1 MAGSSDEF
9 NELEPLG
16 NFDSLDS
23 SKSDFDLSDFSF
35 DDISLDDKDLSANI
49 PDGKEDV
56 QESEEDATAAF
67 EVPGTS
73 FGEESPDKNTENNP
87 NEEVSLEDL
96 AESTVDDNFE
106 IADLSLDSFMGT
118 ELNDTEIPEDLPSE
132 LTGDMSTDTS
142 ADENTSLD
150 DIDLPDFDTS
160 AFETD
165 DNNITETPSENVQE
179 KSESSD
185 APSFEDGEISLD
197 EFISQDELDA
207 AESQIQGA
215 NGYGQEAPP
224 APPAPQAEAA
234 AEDGE
239 ISLEDF
245 LGDDFASFDSP
256 AQKEEEVITDEPV
269 LDIDLSFDDSVSEV
283 PMEEN
288 DDSADSIDPSIL
300 NKQENV
306 VTEKKDTA
314 IGESVDLSEF
324 GLDDESEQQITQ
336 APAGEEEKKADEP
349 VDIEMSVMTD
359 SETEE
364 DEKEE
369 ETEAAGTDETEEEIS
384 LAQDTSESEE
394 ESETSNQTTANSAP
408 DDDFDV
414 DALLN
419 NIEDESAAA
428 SVKTEDISIDSFD
441 TPAENNEVQEVKEES
456 VKEIEEDLSSSVE
469 EKVQTPFAD
478 DFTIDIPVSNSDE
491 GDFAGLLVTEE
502 DNVTESPVLEES
514 AAEENVLSEESVVT
528 EDNTAFDHS
537 AVADESVVSVDNTA
551 FGDSAAADESV
562 VSVDNT
568 FVEES
573 AVSDESAVSEDHTAF
588 GDSVAADESMP
599 LSAEDISV
607 EESSPVEANSV
618 FESAAPV
625 EEKAADIFDSASF
638 EADSEPVLE
647 ASVNAPADS
656 TNAETGT
663 VTLDESPVLESSFA
677 EENAISEETPMTEED
692 ITSEESTNL
701 SAEEPQLEEISEPV
715 LDSNTYEENSA
726 LEENS
731 VDIIEEKDD
740 NINEVS
746 ESNDLTAETSMG
758 ITENM
763 NSETVNNEAIED
775 QSLALM
781 KQITS
786 ELNSLKSEITSLK
799 SELSELKNSSVIENE
814 TPAAEK
820 DTGFFGDS
828 DDDDTI
834 ALSGEELS
842 NILNTT
848 DFVTEDSQDVTETAQ
863 ENDAVSLESE
873 TIPQDD
879 QTISQEDEIESKEV
893 ISPLSSDSEN
903 IVDAATASEE
913 EKAQS
918 VLNDDDLSTVQA
930 STLESLS
937 EPIDLF
943 AEEDVPEPLTD
954 ESFNYLESEVKT
966 DEISDTPISED
977 DESLEEGISES
988 PVEDVFAAWK
998 SQEEAYKREKEEE
1011 FEGWEE
1017 AQRKREAEGEIFS
1030 DTESDKTSEEVSEP
1044 SSAASEI
1051 MMPEPEEDT
1060 EEEDP
1065 DANDIALTTDELLAV
1080 TNHVIADQVA
1090 DGAAV
1095 SEGAPVQVEETSAPK
1110 TETIP
1115 SEMKEEIK
1123 SVLSYMDQLLENLPE
1138 DKIAEFAQSAQF
1150 ETYKKLFTELG
1161 LS

>member
-73 FGEESPDKNTENNP
+73 FGEEIPDKNTENNS
-87 NEEVSLEDL
+87 NEEISLEDL

-224 APPAPQAEAA
+224 SPPAPQAEAA

-414 DALLN
+414 DELLN

-469 EKVQTPFAD
+469 ENVQTPFAD
-478 DFTIDIPVSNSDE
+478 DFTIDIPVANSDE
-491 GDFAGLLVTEE
+491 DDFAGLLVTEE

-514 AAEENVLSEESVVT
+514 AAEENVLSEESTVT

-537 AVADESVVSVDNTA
+537 AVADESVVSVDNT
-551 FGDSAAADESV
+551 
-562 VSVDNT
+562 
-568 FVEES
+568 FVEENS
-573 AVSDESAVSEDHTAF
+573 ASDESAVSEDNTAF
-588 GDSVAADESMP
+588 DDSVAADESMP

-625 EEKAADIFDSASF
+625 EEKAADIFDSASL
-638 EADSEPVLE
+638 EANGEPVLE

-656 TNAETGT
+656 TNAETET

-677 EENAISEETPMTEED
+677 VENVLSEDTSMTEED

-746 ESNDLTAETSMG
+746 ESNDLTEETSMG

-763 NSETVNNEAIED
+763 NSETVKNEAIED

-873 TIPQDD
+873 TISLESE
-879 QTISQEDEIESKEV
+879 TIPQEDEIESEEV

-1095 SEGAPVQVEETSAPK
+1095 SEGAPVQVEEASAPK

>member
-73 FGEESPDKNTENNP
+73 FGEEIPDKNTENNS
-87 NEEVSLEDL
+87 NEEISLEDL

-414 DALLN
+414 DELLN

-469 EKVQTPFAD
+469 ENVQTPFAD
-478 DFTIDIPVSNSDE
+478 DFTIDIPVANSDE
-491 GDFAGLLVTEE
+491 DDFAGLLVTEE

-514 AAEENVLSEESVVT
+514 AAEENVLSEESTVT

-537 AVADESVVSVDNTA
+537 AVADESVVSVDNT
-551 FGDSAAADESV
+551 
-562 VSVDNT
+562 
-568 FVEES
+568 FVEENS
-573 AVSDESAVSEDHTAF
+573 ASDESAVSEDNTAF
-588 GDSVAADESMP
+588 DDSVAADESMP

-625 EEKAADIFDSASF
+625 EEKAADIFDSASL
-638 EADSEPVLE
+638 EANGEPVLE

-656 TNAETGT
+656 TNAETET

-677 EENAISEETPMTEED
+677 VENVLSEDTSMTEED

-848 DFVTEDSQDVTETAQ
+848 DFVTEDSQNVTETAQ

-873 TIPQDD
+873 TISLESETIPQED
-879 QTISQEDEIESKEV
+879 QAFSQEDESESEEV

>member
-1 MAGSSDEF
+1 
-9 NELEPLG
+9 
-16 NFDSLDS
+16 
-23 SKSDFDLSDFSF
+23 
-35 DDISLDDKDLSANI
+35 
-49 PDGKEDV
+49 
-56 QESEEDATAAF
+56 
-67 EVPGTS
+67 
-73 FGEESPDKNTENNP
+73 
-87 NEEVSLEDL
+87 
-96 AESTVDDNFE
+96 
-106 IADLSLDSFMGT
+106 
-118 ELNDTEIPEDLPSE
+118 
-132 LTGDMSTDTS
+132 
-142 ADENTSLD
+142 
-150 DIDLPDFDTS
+150 
-160 AFETD
+160 
-165 DNNITETPSENVQE
+165 
-179 KSESSD
+179 
-185 APSFEDGEISLD
+185 
-197 EFISQDELDA
+197 
-207 AESQIQGA
+207 
-215 NGYGQEAPP
+215 
-224 APPAPQAEAA
+224 
-234 AEDGE
+234 
-239 ISLEDF
+239 
-245 LGDDFASFDSP
+245 
-256 AQKEEEVITDEPV
+256 
-269 LDIDLSFDDSVSEV
+269 
-283 PMEEN
+283 
-288 DDSADSIDPSIL
+288 
-300 NKQENV
+300 
-306 VTEKKDTA
+306 
-314 IGESVDLSEF
+314 
-324 GLDDESEQQITQ
+324 
-336 APAGEEEKKADEP
+336 
-349 VDIEMSVMTD
+349 
-359 SETEE
+359 
-364 DEKEE
+364 
-369 ETEAAGTDETEEEIS
+369 
-384 LAQDTSESEE
+384 
-394 ESETSNQTTANSAP
+394 
-408 DDDFDV
+408 
-414 DALLN
+414 
-419 NIEDESAAA
+419 
-428 SVKTEDISIDSFD
+428 
-441 TPAENNEVQEVKEES
+441 
-456 VKEIEEDLSSSVE
+456 
-469 EKVQTPFAD
+469 
-478 DFTIDIPVSNSDE
+478 
-491 GDFAGLLVTEE
+491 
-502 DNVTESPVLEES
+502 
-514 AAEENVLSEESVVT
+514 
-528 EDNTAFDHS
+528 
-537 AVADESVVSVDNTA
+537 
-551 FGDSAAADESV
+551 
-562 VSVDNT
+562 
-568 FVEES
+568 
-573 AVSDESAVSEDHTAF
+573 
-588 GDSVAADESMP
+588 MP

-625 EEKAADIFDSASF
+625 EENSADIFDSASLG
-638 EADSEPVLE
+638 ANGEPVLE

-656 TNAETGT
+656 TNAETET

-677 EENAISEETPMTEED
+677 EENAISEDTQKTEED

-715 LDSNTYEENSA
+715 FDSNTYEENSA

-848 DFVTEDSQDVTETAQ
+848 DFVTEDSQDLTETAQ

-873 TIPQDD
+873 TISPESETISLESETIPQED
-879 QTISQEDEIESKEV
+879 QAFSQEDEIESEEV

-1044 SSAASEI
+1044 SSAAGEI

-1095 SEGAPVQVEETSAPK
+1095 SEGSPVQVEETSAPK